1 MESLFKSGVRSF
13 LESSY
18 IDFIEYGNTFIFPDY
33 DFQLELI
40 PAGSLLSA
48 MPGGITGSNFES
60 DSPVPE
66 YRES

>member
-18 IDFIEYGNTFIFPDY
+18 IDFIEYGNTFIFPEY

-40 PAGSLLSA
+40 PAESRNSYSGEMSCPKSPEA
-48 MPGGITGSNFES
+48 GSNT
-60 DSPVPE
+60 
-66 YRES
+66 